1 MTMVMFQ
8 FFGSAFIAIAI
19 TCIILMFLRKT
30 HNVALNKTELKI
42 GIIGGFVLGA
52 ICIMNSL
59 NVSNQ
64 ISFYEKKLMDAS
76 NDKIRF
82 TLQCKIAGY
91 EDLNVCPMYYEITM
105 QEKEYKRKLA
115 ELMKKKYA
123 KQGIYYG
130 ID

>member
-30 HNVALNKTELKI
+30 HNVALTKTELKV
-42 GIIGGFVLGA
+42 GIIGGIVLGA
-52 ICIMNSL
+52 ICIMNSFSV
-59 NVSNQ
+59 NNQ
-64 ISFYEKKLMDAS
+64 LAFYQKKLMDAS

>member
-1 MTMVMFQ
+1 
-8 FFGSAFIAIAI
+8 
-19 TCIILMFLRKT
+19 
-30 HNVALNKTELKI
+30 
-42 GIIGGFVLGA
+42 
-52 ICIMNSL
+52 
-59 NVSNQ
+59 
-64 ISFYEKKLMDAS
+64 MDAS

-82 TLQCKIAGY
+82 TLQCKIADY
-91 EDLNVCPMYYEITM
+91 EDLDRCPMYYEITM

>member
-1 MTMVMFQ
+1 MAMVMFQ
-8 FFGSAFIAIAI
+8 FFGSAFIAIGI
-19 TCIILMFLRKT
+19 TCIILMLLRKT
-30 HNVALNKTELKI
+30 HNVALSKTELKI

-82 TLQCKIAGY
+82 TMQCKIAGY
-91 EDLNVCPMYYEITM
+91 EDLNKCPMYYEIVM
-105 QEKEYKRKLA
+105 KENEYKRKLDD
-115 ELMKKKYA
+115 LMTKKYG
-123 KQGIYYG
+123 K
-130 ID
+130 

>member
-1 MTMVMFQ
+1 MAMVMFQ

-19 TCIILMFLRKT
+19 TCIILLLIKSTAF
-30 HNVALNKTELKI
+30 NKFELKV

-52 ICIMNSL
+52 FCIMNSL

-91 EDLNVCPMYYEITM
+91 EDLDRCPMYYEIVM
-105 QEKEYKRKLA
+105 KENEYKRKLDD
-115 ELMKKKYA
+115 LMTRKYG
-123 KQGIYYG
+123 K
-130 ID
+130 

>member
-1 MTMVMFQ
+1 MAMVMFQ

-30 HNVALNKTELKI
+30 HNVALNKFELQV
-42 GIIGGFVLGA
+42 GIFGGFILGA

-59 NVSNQ
+59 SVGNQ

-91 EDLNVCPMYYEITM
+91 EDLDRCPMYYEIVM
-105 QEKEYKRKLA
+105 KENEYKRKLDD
-115 ELMKKKYA
+115 LMTRKYG
-123 KQGIYYG
+123 K
-130 ID
+130 

>member
-1 MTMVMFQ
+1 MAMVMFQ

-19 TCIILMFLRKT
+19 TCIILMLLRKT
-30 HNVALNKTELKI
+30 HNVALNKTELQV

-59 NVSNQ
+59 SVGNQ

-82 TLQCKIAGY
+82 TMQCKIAGY
-91 EDLNVCPMYYEITM
+91 EDLNKCPMYYEIVM
-105 QEKEYKRKLA
+105 KEIEYKRKLDD
-115 ELMKKKYA
+115 LMTKKYS
-123 KQGIYYG
+123 K
-130 ID
+130 

>member
-1 MTMVMFQ
+1 
-8 FFGSAFIAIAI
+8 
-19 TCIILMFLRKT
+19 
-30 HNVALNKTELKI
+30 
-42 GIIGGFVLGA
+42 
-52 ICIMNSL
+52 
-59 NVSNQ
+59 
-64 ISFYEKKLMDAS
+64 MDAS

-82 TLQCKIAGY
+82 TMQCKIAGY

>member
-1 MTMVMFQ
+1 MAMIMFQ
-8 FFGSAFIAIAI
+8 FFGSAFIAIGI
-19 TCIILMFLRKT
+19 TFIILMCLRKT
-30 HNVALNKTELKI
+30 HNVPFNKTELQI

-91 EDLNVCPMYYEITM
+91 EDLDRCPMYYEIVM
-105 QEKEYKRKLA
+105 KENEYKRKLDD
-115 ELMKKKYA
+115 LMKKKYS
-123 KQGIYYG
+123 K
-130 ID
+130 

>member
-1 MTMVMFQ
+1 MAMVMFQ

-19 TCIILMFLRKT
+19 TCIILMLLKSTAF
-30 HNVALNKTELKI
+30 NKTEYKI
-42 GIIGGFVLGA
+42 GIIGGIVLGA
-52 ICIMNSL
+52 ICIMNSFSV
-59 NVSNQ
+59 NNQ
-64 ISFYEKKLMDAS
+64 LAFYQKKLMDAS

-82 TLQCKIAGY
+82 TMQCKIAGY

>member
-1 MTMVMFQ
+1 MAMVMFQ
-8 FFGSAFIAIAI
+8 FFGSVFLAIAI

-30 HNVALNKTELKI
+30 HNVPFNKTELQV

-59 NVSNQ
+59 SVGNQ

-91 EDLNVCPMYYEITM
+91 EDLDRCPMYYEIVM
-105 QEKEYKRKLA
+105 KENEYKRKLDD
-115 ELMKKKYA
+115 LMTKKYG
-123 KQGIYYG
+123 K
-130 ID
+130 

>member
-1 MTMVMFQ
+1 MAMVMFQ

-30 HNVALNKTELKI
+30 HNVALNKFELQV
-42 GIIGGFVLGA
+42 GIFGGLILGA

-59 NVSNQ
+59 SVGNQ

-82 TLQCKIAGY
+82 TMQCKIAGY
-91 EDLNVCPMYYEITM
+91 EDLDRCPMYYEIVM
-105 QEKEYKRKLA
+105 KENEYKRKLD
-115 ELMKKKYA
+115 ELMTKKYG
-123 KQGIYYG
+123 K
-130 ID
+130 

>member
-8 FFGSAFIAIAI
+8 FFGCAFIAIAI

-30 HNVALNKTELKI
+30 HNVALTKTEMQV

-52 ICIMNSL
+52 ICIMNSFSV
-59 NVSNQ
+59 NNQ
-64 ISFYEKKLMDAS
+64 LAFYQKKLMDAS

-91 EDLNVCPMYYEITM
+91 EDLDRCPMYYEIVM
-105 QEKEYKRKLA
+105 KENEYKHKLDD
-115 ELMKKKYA
+115 LMKKKYA
-123 KQGIYYG
+123 K
-130 ID
+130 

>member
-1 MTMVMFQ
+1 MAMVMFQ
-8 FFGSAFIAIAI
+8 FFGSVFIAIGI

-30 HNVALNKTELKI
+30 HNVSFNKTELQV

-59 NVSNQ
+59 SVNNQ
-64 ISFYEKKLMDAS
+64 LSFYQKKLMDAS

-91 EDLNVCPMYYEITM
+91 EDLDRCPMYYEIVM
-105 QEKEYKRKLA
+105 KENEYKRKLG
-115 ELMKKKYA
+115 ELMTKKYG
-123 KQGIYYG
+123 K
-130 ID
+130 

>member
-1 MTMVMFQ
+1 MAMVMFQ

-91 EDLNVCPMYYEITM
+91 EDLDRCPMYYEIVM
-105 QEKEYKRKLA
+105 KENEYKRKLDD
-115 ELMKKKYA
+115 LMTRKYG
-123 KQGIYYG
+123 K
-130 ID
+130 

>member
-1 MTMVMFQ
+1 MAMVMFQ

-30 HNVALNKTELKI
+30 HNVALTKTEMQV

-52 ICIMNSL
+52 ICIMNSFSV
-59 NVSNQ
+59 NNQ
-64 ISFYEKKLMDAS
+64 LAFYQKKLMDAS

-91 EDLNVCPMYYEITM
+91 EDLDRCPMYYEIVM
-105 QEKEYKRKLA
+105 KENEYKHKLDD
-115 ELMKKKYA
+115 LMKKKYS
-123 KQGIYYG
+123 K
-130 ID
+130 

>member
-1 MTMVMFQ
+1 MAMVMFQ

-30 HNVALNKTELKI
+30 HNVALNKFELQV
-42 GIIGGFVLGA
+42 GIFGGFVLGA

-59 NVSNQ
+59 SVGNQ

-91 EDLNVCPMYYEITM
+91 EDLDECPMYYEIVM
-105 QEKEYKRKLA
+105 KENEYKRKLD
-115 ELMKKKYA
+115 ELMTKKYC
-123 KQGIYYG
+123 K
-130 ID
+130 

>member
-1 MTMVMFQ
+1 MAMVMFQ

-30 HNVALNKTELKI
+30 HNVALNKFELKV

-59 NVSNQ
+59 SVGNQ

-91 EDLNVCPMYYEITM
+91 EDLDRCPMYYEIVM
-105 QEKEYKRKLA
+105 KENEYKRKLDD
-115 ELMKKKYA
+115 LMKKKYS
-123 KQGIYYG
+123 K
-130 ID
+130 

>member
-1 MTMVMFQ
+1 MAMVMFQ

-82 TLQCKIAGY
+82 TMQCKIAGY
-91 EDLNVCPMYYEITM
+91 EDLDRCPMYYEIVM
-105 QEKEYKRKLA
+105 KENEYKRKLDD
-115 ELMKKKYA
+115 LMTRKYG
-123 KQGIYYG
+123 K
-130 ID
+130 